1 MRGGEKDIFSPM
13 DMILNK
19 TSLIIWDEAP
29 MANKFCFEALDK
41 TLRDIRRVRYEIAL
55 TNLLEALQSYM
66 VVIFAKY
73 YLLFQRV
80 LKLILLMHH

>member
-1 MRGGEKDIFSPM
+1 MRGGEKGIFSPM
-13 DMILNK
+13 HMILNK

>member
-1 MRGGEKDIFSPM
+1 VRGGEKDIFSPM